1 VSTPAAPPTPTAR
14 RMRAEDVDRVVQI
27 ESEAF
32 TSPWQADTFHTLL
45 DRPGAELWVLE
56 SADGTAVIGYAVLW
70 CILDQGE
77 LANIAIASEHR
88 GRGHGALLLD
98 KVLEV
103 ARGRGVESL
112 YLEVRIS
119 NTKAAE
125 LYRSFGFSQ
134 VGIRKRYYD
143 SPTEDAIL
151 MVARL

>member
-1 VSTPAAPPTPTAR
+1 MDRVSAPASPTAR
-14 RMRAEDVDRVVQI
+14 PMRPGDVDRVVAI
-27 ESEAF
+27 EEESF
-32 TSPWQADTFHTLL
+32 TSPWRADTFHTLL

-56 SADGTAVIGYAVLW
+56 APGEGVIGYSVLW

-77 LANIAIASEHR
+77 LANIAIAPAYR
-88 GRGHGALLLD
+88 GKGHGASLLG
-98 KVLEV
+98 KVLEI
-103 ARGRGVESL
+103 ARSRGVESL

-125 LYRSFGFSQ
+125 LYRSFGFTQ

-151 MVARL
+151 MVARP